1 MPRKSTRNLSSGVI
15 AVVLAGTLVTVAN
28 ADDNNKRFD
37 WRWPGWREG
46 LYQPPQV
53 EYVTPPVV
61 HQLPNYDQ
69 RPTAAPVVNIPLFY
83 R

>member
-1 MPRKSTRNLSSGVI
+1 MPRKSTRALSSGFI
-15 AVVLAGTLVTVAN
+15 AAVLAGTSLGVAK

-37 WRWPGWREG
+37 WRWPGSREG

-53 EYVTPPVV
+53 NYVAPPVV

-69 RPTAAPVVNIPLFY
+69 QPTAAPVVNIPLFY